1 MLEYYA
7 ERPDQKGGFHGGRAL
22 LDTGSTVCSLPV
34 RAVAE
39 LALRAA
45 TTLRLEHADGSW
57 HDVEAFDVFLTVP
70 EHFSAPLRVTTTNSD
85 EPLIGRDVMDTL
97 RITFDGPRKE
107 LEIEPVL

>member
-7 ERPDQKGGFHGGRAL
+7 ERPDQTGGFHGGRAL
-22 LDTGSTVCSLPV
+22 LDTGSTVCSLPA
-34 RAVAE
+34 RAFSE
-39 LALRAA
+39 LNLQPA

-57 HDVEAFDVFLTVP
+57 HDVEAYDVFLTVP

-107 LEIEPVL
+107 LEVEPVL